1 MNGWN
6 QHSSIGGSLCV
17 VKCKVHFALW
27 KILQCL
33 NPPKNIAIAGFL
45 GHCFG
50 MTFDDSMDSN
60 MEKHITQM
68 SWQYIQA
75 QTSNSEDDVPFPK
88 VLFMADIRRSPVEV
102 GSLSHY
108 LQWFLYIHSVVVW
121 NF

>member
-1 MNGWN
+1 M
-6 QHSSIGGSLCV
+6 QSSLCTLED
-17 VKCKVHFALW
+17 FAMFE
-27 KILQCL
+27 
-33 NPPKNIAIAGFL
+33 NIAIAGFL

-121 NF
+121 NFWTINSRRMWDILVLW